1 MKASKLILLGLAM
14 LAFGGTLMFGRF
26 EALPLWFCW
35 TAGPLCWYLGFGVA
49 GTGVLLQ
56 AMKEFSASE
65 PEATKAVTALPPR
78 RPETVT
84 VHRLV
89 RVNGGPVGVLREI
102 PAMGGFI
109 L

>member
-1 MKASKLILLGLAM
+1 MKATKIMLLGLAM

-35 TAGPLCWYLGFGVA
+35 TAGPLGWYLGFGVT
-49 GTGVLLQ
+49 GTGVLLH
-56 AMKEFSASE
+56 AMKEFSARE
-65 PEATKAVTALPPR
+65 PEATKAVAVLPPKR
-78 RPETVT
+78 TETVT